1 MDPEQVSTSAR
12 TFGAKLCWSKL
23 RSNSNIKIIWRMRQD
38 HQLRYI
44 QNFESTFKKCFIVWK
59 IFLNPLT
66 SLTFNKLIQITAP
79 QIPPGRLQPGLELV
93 PIRPVALLAGSL
105 ECKAEEMYQLA

>member
-1 MDPEQVSTSAR
+1 MDPEQVSTSAA
-12 TFGAKLCWSKL
+12 TFGAKLSLSKL

-44 QNFESTFKKCFIVWK
+44 QIFESTFKTCFIFWK
-59 IFLNPLT
+59 IFLNPW
-66 SLTFNKLIQITAP
+66 TFNKLIQITAP

-105 ECKAEEMYQLA
+105 ECKAEEIYQLA